1 MRGGCAPWRRETR
14 ARRRCVY
21 GGVGRVAMRA
31 TGGRRAV
38 VVEVVGAGG
47 LSQAA
52 SARALGQRRAR
63 MRRAISGATEH
74 GGASEARTEASTGRR
89 DSDSVRDSS
98 GGRACVGAGV
108 VRSREELAQAGRNE
122 TAGAAGRSSSSSAR
136 ASERAVD
143 GARAAGCGLWA
154 AGCAHGPH
162 ARRRRRL
169 RGGRVQNAWD
179 RDRLHGSGQ
188 ARASTLDGGG
198 WRMPAGAV
206 WRWRPWT
213 LPLSGCR
220 VQTSRLMYLVCLQH
234 AVREPCLHR
243 AYTVPTCA
251 LLHRLL
257 CVPDAGAARRSPAQG
272 SRAGASETR
281 ALRRPNALYLLYP
294 VAAEPASRWQAG
306 GVPSAVRAS
315 EAQWW
320 WSPLAQAG
328 GDALNQGA
336 RRAIRHGVLRCAVLC
351 CAAAGRAHY
360 SRRRRLGR
368 MQQRPP
374 VQTPGA
380 RRARAVPSSCPP
392 ACVAAHTLRRGGC
405 GHVGAVCRWS
415 ARSPHSCS
423 SRARASSRRRTAALA
438 VSHVQVQE

>member
-1 MRGGCAPWRRETR
+1 
-14 ARRRCVY
+14 
-21 GGVGRVAMRA
+21 
-31 TGGRRAV
+31 
-38 VVEVVGAGG
+38 
-47 LSQAA
+47 
-52 SARALGQRRAR
+52 
-63 MRRAISGATEH
+63 
-74 GGASEARTEASTGRR
+74 
-89 DSDSVRDSS
+89 
-98 GGRACVGAGV
+98 
-108 VRSREELAQAGRNE
+108 
-122 TAGAAGRSSSSSAR
+122 
-136 ASERAVD
+136 
-143 GARAAGCGLWA
+143 
-154 AGCAHGPH
+154 
-162 ARRRRRL
+162 
-169 RGGRVQNAWD
+169 
-179 RDRLHGSGQ
+179 
-188 ARASTLDGGG
+188 
-198 WRMPAGAV
+198 MPAGAV
-206 WRWRPWT
+206 WRWATGGLGR
-213 LPLSGCR
+213 CR
-220 VQTSRLMYLVCLQH
+220 CPAAVSRRLALCTSCASSTPR
-234 AVREPCLHR
+234 ANR

-257 CVPDAGAARRSPAQG
+257 CVPGAGAARRSPAQG

-380 RRARAVPSSCPP
+380 RRARAVPSS
-392 ACVAAHTLRRGGC
+392 V
-405 GHVGAVCRWS
+405 
-415 ARSPHSCS
+415 
-423 SRARASSRRRTAALA
+423 RRRPHAEARRLRPCGCCLQVESPVTALL
-438 VSHVQVQE
+438 Q

>member
-206 WRWRPWT
+206 WRWATGGLGR
-213 LPLSGCR
+213 CR
-220 VQTSRLMYLVCLQH
+220 CPAAVSRRLALCTSCASSTPCANRACTVPT
-234 AVREPCLHR
+234 PCLHAR
-243 AYTVPTCA
+243 CCTAYCAYLMLEPPVARPLRGPVPEPA
-251 LLHRLL
+251 KR
-257 CVPDAGAARRSPAQG
+257 VPCGVRMHCTYCTQSQQSR
-272 SRAGASETR
+272 RAGG
-281 ALRRPNALYLLYP
+281 RPAACRQLSGPARPSGGGPLSRKP
-294 VAAEPASRWQAG
+294 V
-306 GVPSAVRAS
+306 VM
-315 EAQWW
+315 
-320 WSPLAQAG
+320 
-328 GDALNQGA
+328 
-336 RRAIRHGVLRCAVLC
+336 H
-351 CAAAGRAHY
+351 
-360 SRRRRLGR
+360 
-368 MQQRPP
+368 
-374 VQTPGA
+374 
-380 RRARAVPSSCPP
+380 
-392 ACVAAHTLRRGGC
+392 
-405 GHVGAVCRWS
+405 
-415 ARSPHSCS
+415 
-423 SRARASSRRRTAALA
+423 
-438 VSHVQVQE
+438 